1 MIRETLVIALAFA
14 QTTPGTFSTSSS
26 VPVSASVIAT
36 DMCTV
41 DAEGKGTLE
50 LLVLWRGSPGWFR
63 SDKGGSGGAGGSGA
77 RGRTGGGGER
87 VETRTAWLTE
97 GGVNL
102 SVRLEPSSRRAWI
115 QDREI
120 DLNDANVVLV
130 DDVDRGAALRI
141 AGLVKIDPSYY
152 AGMDIDPDAIGAG
165 SPRTGRVSRQ
175 PRPVQMFIRRSAEL
189 IDYLRCDV
197 PLPDAPQ
204 EEARIFEMYCS
215 ALIQR

>member
-14 QTTPGTFSTSSS
+14 QTAAGTFSTSAS

-63 SDKGGSGGAGGSGA
+63 SDKGGSSGAGGWGG
-77 RGRTGGGGER
+77 RGRAGGGDR

-102 SVRLEPSSRRAWI
+102 SVRIEPSSRKAWI

-130 DDVDRGAALRI
+130 DDVDTGAGLRI
-141 AGLVKIDPSYY
+141 AGLAKIDPSYY
-152 AGMDIDPDAIGAG
+152 AGMEIDPDAMRAG

-175 PRPVQMFIRRSAEL
+175 PRPVQMFIRRSPEL